1 MGPKQQTKSK
11 CNPLLL
17 GGVWLVRLHSNA
29 HESISVIDITCFSNK
44 AEKNQWCRN
53 GIQSEGGTGNCI
65 CTWLSDIL

>member
-44 AEKNQWCRN
+44 AEKNQW
-53 GIQSEGGTGNCI
+53 
-65 CTWLSDIL
+65 